1 MKCQLYCIFATPPH
15 GALTLPEGLCPHLLR
30 IVGKH
35 GLSAVIG
42 DVSHVGIAD
51 ETTAALAYHKVIVA
65 FHDQVAVIPFRFGT
79 VLDEQADAERLLV
92 RKADLYTKLLQELE
106 GCSEMGIRVI
116 TEEPRQAMPSPGV
129 AADSIGPSS
138 TSPGTGYLAR
148 RTMQYQQ
155 AQAVTQADER
165 AEKRYR
171 SLFDGLF
178 RKCRSEVSRSA
189 KPGSSVDAVMR
200 SLYFLVPKESVLSFR
215 QTFIDVAARDTAR
228 LLLSGP
234 WPPYNFVLPADRSD
248 LSCGLV

>member
-1 MKCQLYCIFATPPH
+1 MKCQLYCIFATPQE
-15 GALTLPEGLCPHLLR
+15 GALTVPEGLNCNLLR

-42 DVSHVGIAD
+42 DVSDTGAAHDA
-51 ETTAALAYHKVIVA
+51 TAALAYHKVIVA
-65 FHDQVAVIPFRFGT
+65 FHDQVAVVPFRFGT

-92 RKADLYTKLLQELE
+92 RKADLYTKLLHELE

-116 TEEPRQAMPSPGV
+116 TEEPRQAMLSRGA
-129 AADSIGPSS
+129 AADLIGPSS

-165 AEKRYR
+165 AEEHYR

-178 RKCRSEVSRSA
+178 RKCRSEASRSA
-189 KPGSSVDAVMR
+189 RPGSRVDSVMR
-200 SLYFLVPKESVLSFR
+200 SLYFLVPKESLLSFR
-215 QTFIDVAARDTAR
+215 QTFVEVAARDAAR

-234 WPPYNFVLPADRSD
+234 WPPYNFVLPAERSD
-248 LSCGLV
+248 LPRSLA